1 MDQNIEDESQ
11 NDLNFG
17 SQEIIDNKFS
27 HLEQNVESNTE
38 EETENDLNNKEI
50 VESKF
55 FQEEQIIETNIEE
68 ESVNL
73 LSNQEIVDCKYP
85 QNFIGEEKSTEI
97 TLGTERD
104 DTIIDESVDKIDEKS
119 DLSALLD
126 YALASDNEMMIW
138 NLALKKMSMDV
149 FFVVDH

>member
-1 MDQNIEDESQ
+1 MQHLSFDTQNEFSKYTIEDINQ
-11 NDLNFG
+11 HAF
-17 SQEIIDNKFS
+17 
-27 HLEQNVESNTE
+27 
-38 EETENDLNNKEI
+38 
-50 VESKF
+50 ESKF

-104 DTIIDESVDKIDEKS
+104 ETIIDG
-119 DLSALLD
+119 
-126 YALASDNEMMIW
+126 
-138 NLALKKMSMDV
+138 
-149 FFVVDH
+149 